1 MATLP
6 LPPKPAIVP
15 VSVKFSPT
23 SPVKFPID
31 EVVLSVILFWAYA
44 VVVDTVTI
52 ELRVADNSI
61 VVATGVNN
69 IIFPKSK
76 QLDKAY
82 REKRQKSH
90 LRFNLFP
97 YKVM

>member
-1 MATLP
+1 MISASDMTTLP

-31 EVVLSVILFWAYA
+31 EVVFPVILFWAYE

-61 VVATGVNN
+61 VVSIRVNN
-69 IIFPKSK
+69 IISIIFPKSK
-76 QLDKAY
+76 
-82 REKRQKSH
+82 
-90 LRFNLFP
+90 
-97 YKVM
+97 